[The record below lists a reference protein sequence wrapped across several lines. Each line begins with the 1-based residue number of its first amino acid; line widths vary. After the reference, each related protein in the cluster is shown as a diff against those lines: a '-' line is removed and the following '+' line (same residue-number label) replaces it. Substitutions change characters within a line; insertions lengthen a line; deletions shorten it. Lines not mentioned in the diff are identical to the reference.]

1 MMVSWAKNGESG
13 KKKKKRSGSGYIL
26 KLTGLDDRM
35 GWEKERNQE
44 RHQRFWYDNWN
55 Y

>member
-13 KKKKKRSGSGYIL
+13 KKKKKKRSGSGYIL

-35 GWEKERNQE
+35 GWGEREKSSKTPKILV
-44 RHQRFWYDNWN
+44 
-55 Y
+55 